1 MMSDWRCIPLYVAQH
16 HVTDVEVR
24 YGLAWSTKK
33 GWHPHLCYIA
43 GDADDLVGLSFRQAD
58 VGTFA
63 RVITDA
69 AEREWQ
75 IHGEAIL
82 DDLGLLESEPYEAP
96 EYTDRAYIPVTHN
109 LRTA

>member
-1 MMSDWRCIPLYVAQH
+1 MMSDWRCIPLYVGQH

-24 YGLAWSTKK
+24 YGLAWSSKR
-33 GWHPHLCYIA
+33 GWHPHLVYIE
-43 GDADDLVGLSFRQAD
+43 GDGKALVGLTPGQAD
-58 VGTFA
+58 VGTFS

-82 DDLGLLESEPYEAP
+82 DDLGLLERESYKDTPPIYGVGARGNGG
-96 EYTDRAYIPVTHN
+96 YR
-109 LRTA
+109 L